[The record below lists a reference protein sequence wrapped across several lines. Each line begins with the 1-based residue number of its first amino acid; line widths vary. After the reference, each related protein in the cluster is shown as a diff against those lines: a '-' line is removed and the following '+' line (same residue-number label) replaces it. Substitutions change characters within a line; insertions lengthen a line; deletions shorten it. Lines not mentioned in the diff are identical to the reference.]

1 MNKIDNN
8 QLVSNKRYC
17 FDTFSMDPLLLE
29 KELVKHNIRFI
40 KNYVSTRQSSVV
52 YSFFEK
58 DIEFVNSVL
67 SEIEK
72 DSLESEDKK
81 ITKMKKKTPEV
92 MQKKIAISILVI
104 ILIVILFSIIL

>member
-67 SEIEK
+67 IEI
-72 DSLESEDKK
+72 
-81 ITKMKKKTPEV
+81 
-92 MQKKIAISILVI
+92 
-104 ILIVILFSIIL
+104 